1 MNLQENIQRIRE
13 MMGVINEEQR
23 KPSEEEFNQAME
35 DVKTI
40 IPLISHRII
49 DEEELEH
56 NEETMVKLN
65 KMIRQKV
72 KEGNDEVLDE
82 MWELAGSRIMKN
94 AINIITY
101 YTK

>member
-1 MNLQENIQRIRE
+1 M
-13 MMGVINEEQR
+13 
-23 KPSEEEFNQAME
+23 
-35 DVKTI
+35 
-40 IPLISHRII
+40 
-49 DEEELEH
+49 
-56 NEETMVKLN
+56 KLN

-94 AINIITY
+94 AINVITA

>member
-1 MNLQENIQRIRE
+1 MNLQEQISRIQS
-13 MMGVINEEQR
+13 MMGLLNEEHR

-40 IPLISHRII
+40 IPIISHRII
-49 DEEELEH
+49 DKEGLEH
-56 NEETMVKLN
+56 NKDTMMKLN

-94 AINIITY
+94 AINVITAY
-101 YTK
+101 IK